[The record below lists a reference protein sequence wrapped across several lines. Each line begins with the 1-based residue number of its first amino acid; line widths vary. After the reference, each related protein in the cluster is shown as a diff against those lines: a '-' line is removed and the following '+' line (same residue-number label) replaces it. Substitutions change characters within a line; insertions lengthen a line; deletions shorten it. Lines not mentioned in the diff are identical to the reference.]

1 MSLTKEL
8 SFRVVSV
15 EKMEPIAGM
24 IYEGGY
30 RYIIEC
36 RRGKIVGTRIGTL
49 QEVSSHAKA
58 FIDELNSRDNN
69 PGYSFWL
76 RRGRK

>member
-1 MSLTKEL
+1 MPLTKGK
-8 SFRVVSV
+8 SFSVVSV

-24 IYEGGY
+24 INEGCY

-36 RRGKIVGTRIGTL
+36 GYGRIVGTRFGTL
-49 QEVSSHAKA
+49 QEVNCHAKA
-58 FIDELNSRDNN
+58 FIDELNNRDNN
-69 PGYSFWL
+69 SGYSFWL

>member
-1 MSLTKEL
+1 MSLTQEQ
-8 SFRVVSV
+8 SFSVVSV
-15 EKMEPIAGM
+15 EKMEPISGM
-24 IYEGGY
+24 IDEGCY

-36 RRGKIVGTRIGTL
+36 GRRRIVGTRFGTL

-58 FIDELNSRDNN
+58 FIDKLNNRRNN
-69 PGYSFWL
+69 SGYSFWL

>member
-1 MSLTKEL
+1 MSLTKER
-8 SFRVVSV
+8 SFSVVSV
-15 EKMEPIAGM
+15 EKLEPIAGM
-24 IYEGGY
+24 IDEGCY

-36 RRGKIVGTRIGTL
+36 GRGRIVGTRFGTL
-49 QEVSSHAKA
+49 QEVSRHAKA

-69 PGYSFWL
+69 SGYSFWL

>member
-1 MSLTKEL
+1 MSLTREK
-8 SFRVVSV
+8 SFSVVSV

-24 IYEGGY
+24 IDEGCY

-36 RRGKIVGTRIGTL
+36 RRGKIVGTRFGTL
-49 QEVSSHAKA
+49 QEVSCHAKA
-58 FIDELNSRDNN
+58 FIDELNNRDNN
-69 PGYSFWL
+69 SGYSFWL